1 MTSRADVFDTTEAPA
16 PVATARRRLR
26 LGTIALHSNLVLTFI
41 FLYAPILI
49 LVIFSFNA
57 ARNQAV
63 WTGFSLHWYGEML
76 RDTKAMNAAKNSA
89 TIAVISTIV
98 STTLGTATAL
108 ALDRFRFRAKTA
120 FEGAMYMPIV
130 VPDIVMAI
138 ALLVF
143 FNFAFSLLDAW
154 ANIKL
159 SFGLGTITIA
169 HIAFSFPFVAVVV
182 RARMADFDRRLEE
195 AAKDLGANEWQTF
208 RRVTLPL
215 LMPGILAG
223 ALLAFTLS
231 LDDFVI
237 TFFTAGVGSTTL
249 PLEIYGRLRRG
260 VTPEINAISTVLL
273 AASVTFVLGS
283 IFLQRKR

>member
-1 MTSRADVFDTTEAPA
+1 MTTSAPA
-16 PVATARRRLR
+16 LEKAAQTAAARPRRIR
-26 LGTIALHSNLVLTFI
+26 LGPIVLQSHLALTFI

-57 ARNQAV
+57 ARQQTV
-63 WTGFSLHWYGEML
+63 WTGFTFDWYAQMVQ
-76 RDTKAMNAAKNSA
+76 DAKTINAAKNSA
-89 TIAVISTIV
+89 IIAVISTAV
-98 STTLGTATAL
+98 STVIGTLTAL
-108 ALDRFRFRAKTA
+108 ALDRYRFRGRTA
-120 FEGAMYMPIV
+120 FEGAMYLPII
-130 VPDIVMAI
+130 VPEIVMAI

-143 FNFAFSLLDAW
+143 FNFGFGLLEQW
-154 ANIKL
+154 TKIQLN
-159 SFGLGTITIA
+159 FGLGTITVA

-182 RARMADFDRRLEE
+182 RARLADFDRRLEE

-231 LDDFVI
+231 IDDFVI

-249 PLEIYGRLRRG
+249 PLEIYGRVRRG
-260 VTPEINAISTVLL
+260 VTPEVNAISTVLL
-273 AASVTFVLGS
+273 LASIALVLGS
-283 IFLQRKR
+283 TLLQRKR

>member
-1 MTSRADVFDTTEAPA
+1 MTTSAPA
-16 PVATARRRLR
+16 LEKAAQTAAARPRRIR
-26 LGTIALHSNLVLTFI
+26 LGPIVLQSHLALTFI

-57 ARNQAV
+57 ARQQTV
-63 WTGFSLHWYGEML
+63 WTGFTFDWYAQMVQ
-76 RDTKAMNAAKNSA
+76 DAKAINAAKNSA
-89 TIAVISTIV
+89 IIAVISTAV
-98 STTLGTATAL
+98 STVIGTLTAL
-108 ALDRFRFRAKTA
+108 ALDRYRFRGRTA
-120 FEGAMYMPIV
+120 FEGAMYLPII
-130 VPDIVMAI
+130 VPEIVMAI

-143 FNFAFSLLDAW
+143 FNFGFGLLAQW
-154 ANIKL
+154 TKIQLN
-159 SFGLGTITIA
+159 FGLGTITVA

-182 RARMADFDRRLEE
+182 RARLADFDRRLEE

-231 LDDFVI
+231 IDDFVI

-249 PLEIYGRLRRG
+249 PLEIYGRVRRG
-260 VTPEINAISTVLL
+260 VTPEVNAISTVLL
-273 AASVTFVLGS
+273 LASIALVLGS
-283 IFLQRKR
+283 TLLQRKR

>member
-1 MTSRADVFDTTEAPA
+1 MTTSAPA
-16 PVATARRRLR
+16 LEKAAQTAAARPRRIR
-26 LGTIALHSNLVLTFI
+26 LGPIVLQSHLALTFI

-57 ARNQAV
+57 ARQQTV
-63 WTGFSLHWYGEML
+63 WTGFTFDWYAQMVQ
-76 RDTKAMNAAKNSA
+76 DAKAINAAKNSA
-89 TIAVISTIV
+89 IIAVISTAV
-98 STTLGTATAL
+98 STVIGTLTAL
-108 ALDRFRFRAKTA
+108 ALDRYRFRGRTA
-120 FEGAMYMPIV
+120 FEGAMYLPII
-130 VPDIVMAI
+130 VPEIVMAI

-143 FNFAFSLLDAW
+143 FNFGFGLLEQW
-154 ANIKL
+154 TKIQLN
-159 SFGLGTITIA
+159 FGLGTITVA

-182 RARMADFDRRLEE
+182 RARLADFDRRLEE

-231 LDDFVI
+231 IDDFVI

-249 PLEIYGRLRRG
+249 PLEIYGRVRRG
-260 VTPEINAISTVLL
+260 VTPEVNAISTVLL
-273 AASVTFVLGS
+273 LASIALVLGS
-283 IFLQRKR
+283 TLLQRKR